1 MFEKIMRECRERFS
15 GFAREA
21 APERRRGLRSFR
33 EAIAEAERRGVNPI
47 IAEVKFS
54 SPRGRLREPG
64 GVAEI
69 VRAMH
74 RGGACGVSV
83 LTEQRYFSGSLEYL
97 RQASEASPL
106 PVLRKDF
113 IFAEEQVDEAYA
125 YGADA
130 VLLIASLLAEE
141 ELQRLMRRCSELGME
156 ALVEVHSEEDV
167 RLAER
172 CGARIYVINNRDRDT
187 LETDL
192 SRSERLAPLVKGT
205 AIAAS
210 GVEKPEDVRR
220 LLACCDAVLV
230 GTCIM
235 RSPDVEQATRRL
247 VHA

>member
-1 MFEKIMRECRERFS
+1 MFERIMRECRERFS

-21 APERRRGLRSFR
+21 APGRSREPRSFR
-33 EAIAEAERRGVNPI
+33 EAIAEAERRGVNPV

-54 SPRGRLREPG
+54 SPRGRIRELED
-64 GVAEI
+64 VAGI

-113 IFAEEQVDEAYA
+113 LFHPEQVDEAYA
-125 YGADA
+125 YGADG

-141 ELQRLMRRCSELGME
+141 ELSALMRRCSELGVE
-156 ALVEVHSEEDV
+156 ALVEVHSEQDV
-167 RLAER
+167 ELAESL
-172 CGARIYVINNRDRDT
+172 GAEVVVINNRDKDT
-187 LETDL
+187 LEIDL
-192 SRSERLAPLVKGT
+192 SRSERLAPLVSGT

-210 GVEKPEDVRR
+210 GVESPEHVRR
-220 LLACCDAVLV
+220 LLECCDAVLV

-235 RSPDVEQATRRL
+235 RSEDVEQATRRL